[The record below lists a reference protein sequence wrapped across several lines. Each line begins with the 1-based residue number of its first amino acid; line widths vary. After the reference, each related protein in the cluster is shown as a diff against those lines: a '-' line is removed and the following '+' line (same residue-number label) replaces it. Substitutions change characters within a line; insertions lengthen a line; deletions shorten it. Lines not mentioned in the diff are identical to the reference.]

1 MPERLN
7 MQRAMA
13 PGYSDDCYLLLDG
26 LAMDVPVTAFSL
38 DERPKIEPLFRGTR
52 HAEVIEAS
60 PWLVKPMAGGQL
72 LSSPEVWQRHGVVL
86 YSAAGKDT
94 LAQHLRSLISVRLP
108 SQQLAYCRFYAPDWT
123 ARLFNSMH
131 PEEFQAWSGPI
142 SKWLI
147 HSDDSWTAYICDST
161 GQPKD
166 VNDEGWYMLREE
178 QLAQWQ
184 AEEQQRFIDRAM
196 HYLGCKSYR
205 ADFAVQRERITRLIQ
220 QAQSYGFTLEHQ
232 ALQYLELA
240 WRFPHELSAQQWT
253 GYLAD
258 HSHTADQ
265 RLQFAEQQLFGL
277 SKDV

>member
-86 YSAAGKDT
+86 YSAVGKDI

-108 SQQLAYCRFYAPDWT
+108 SRQLAYCRFYAPDWT
-123 ARLFNSMH
+123 ARLFSSMH

-147 HSDDSWTAYICDST
+147 HSDDSWTAYTCDST

-240 WRFPHELSAQQWT
+240 WRFPHELSTQQWT